1 MTARIHSF
9 RSSALMALLSVA
21 VFMAPISE
29 GYGQEQ
35 NNDIIQDSVKDITT
49 VLVVGA
55 GGAVLGLSTLSFT
68 EEPKN
73 HLRNILVGG
82 ALGVIVGVGIVAYNQ
97 ANSSKSLLI
106 ESYKPADDQDFST
119 YARNDWHEKSFEART
134 ANLQHAQFSYLLSF

>member
-1 MTARIHSF
+1 MTARIYSF
-9 RSSALMALLSVA
+9 RSSALMALLSLA
-21 VFMAPISE
+21 LFIAPLSQSFAQAQSNGLIE
-29 GYGQEQ
+29 
-35 NNDIIQDSVKDITT
+35 DSVKDITT

-82 ALGVIVGVGIVAYNQ
+82 ALGVIIGVGIVAFNQ
-97 ANSSKSLLI
+97 ANASKSLLI

-119 YARNDWHEKSFEART
+119 YARNDWHDKSFEAKT
-134 ANLQHAQFSYLLSF
+134 ANLQQAQFSYLLSF